1 MEEKKKIIRRS
12 RNGCHNCKRSKI
24 KCDENK
30 PICSYCFK
38 TNAIC
43 DYSLKLTWGGRPYKD
58 INKRKQLSLV
68 KKEAQA
74 TVNDFPIETST
85 SLNIPISNNSNS
97 KGDTGLTFILHEF
110 NTDSIKSPQ
119 SPSESVSSHI
129 DPPAPH
135 RNAKRKIAEIDG
147 IVDPEIKRK
156 DSHMALTDIFPELN
170 SGMENLTNA
179 LADFGGQQ
187 FQLQNSDIFSTYIS
201 NPQKYMG
208 VTRYGSDSES
218 SATSFLNNYS
228 EDISRIEKYLP
239 NDQSN
244 LIGDTFPM
252 RSVYS
257 SINGSPTSEDIWDS
271 IPPSLTP
278 LPTLLLNVPF
288 YRNLMHFWVTVASQ
302 NLVPAP
308 SSIYKDNPYKIL
320 LTQMAME
327 YPAILNTLLAFS
339 AKLRSSL
346 IGADDTPD
354 IVIDQLLS
362 RSCTELLQLLKD
374 ESKATSDEALATA
387 LLLSCY
393 EVFNSKDFSRHRAHN
408 IGARQIIKARSNT
421 PHKRGPEAGTE
432 GDMTFFLMR
441 WFVYTDVIGALSS
454 TTDSHDYLLTSNDLS
469 TYEPLESLTM
479 LHEIDKMED
488 ETQYPKKTIDYL
500 MGFNIKFLPHFTK
513 ITMLVRE
520 TNAHL
525 GKAKASAANL
535 PLSIVYK
542 ALEVKEALIETQR
555 KDEKSILQ
563 SHEKIIEL
571 NSGKGQPS
579 SAKDLPEE
587 TVTLIKEND
596 ILRFTNKIFCD
607 AGLIH
612 LYRRVLLVPRESN
625 LVQDLA
631 NGIGELAKLHIES
644 RSPADICCIFCLFT
658 AGCEVLRPEMQQ
670 FFEQRFQNLG
680 QMGNINARK
689 GLQIMK
695 RCWET
700 NEDWITAAEKI
711 GVDLTLL

>member
-1 MEEKKKIIRRS
+1 MEEKKKIRRS
-12 RNGCHNCKRSKI
+12 RNGCHTCKRSKI

-30 PICSYCFK
+30 PTCSYCSK
-38 TNAIC
+38 TKAIC
-43 DYSLKLTWGGRPYKD
+43 DYSLKLTWGGRPFKD
-58 INKRKQLSLV
+58 ANKRKQLPSV
-68 KKEAQA
+68 KKEVQPML
-74 TVNDFPIETST
+74 NDFPVMTST
-85 SLNIPISNNSNS
+85 SLSTSITNSSNT

-110 NTDSIKSPQ
+110 NTESIKSPL

-135 RNAKRKIAEIDG
+135 RNGKRKIIEIDS
-147 IVDPEIKRK
+147 IADLEIKKR
-156 DSHMALTDIFPELN
+156 DTHMTLTDIIPELN
-170 SGMENLTNA
+170 NGIENLTNA
-179 LADFGGQQ
+179 LIDFGGQQ
-187 FQLQNSDIFSTYIS
+187 FQLQNSDIFSTYIQ
-201 NPQKYMG
+201 NPQRYMG
-208 VTRYGSDSES
+208 VTQYGSDSDS
-218 SATSFLNNYS
+218 LATSFLNNYS
-228 EDISRIEKYLP
+228 EDISRIDKYLP

-252 RSVYS
+252 RLLYS
-257 SINGSPTSEDIWDS
+257 SINESPTLVDIWDS
-271 IPPSLTP
+271 IPPLLTP

-346 IGADDTPD
+346 IGTDDTPD

-421 PHKRGPEAGTE
+421 PHNRGPEAGTE
-432 GDMTFFLMR
+432 SDMTFFLMR

-513 ITMLVRE
+513 ITILVRE

-525 GKAKASAANL
+525 GKTKASAANL
-535 PLSIVYK
+535 PLEIVYK

-555 KDEKSILQ
+555 KDEESILQ

-571 NSGKGQPS
+571 KSGNGQQLY
-579 SAKDLPEE
+579 ADDLPQE
-587 TVTLIKEND
+587 TVTLIREND

-612 LYRRVLLVPRESN
+612 LYRRVLLIPRESN

-658 AGCEVLRPEMQQ
+658 AGCEVLCPEMQQ
-670 FFEQRFQNLG
+670 FFEKRFQNLG

-695 RCWET
+695 RCWKT